1 MDRPTMV
8 EVLLFD
14 LGGVFV
20 EFSGVQ
26 DVAPL
31 LRVEATESEIRERWS
46 RCPHT
51 DAFCRGRLS
60 REDFAEQFVRDW
72 GVDLRP
78 ERFLQEFRSWSK
90 TLLPG
95 AEATRCRCVTC

>member
-1 MDRPTMV
+1 MDRPTML

-90 TLLPG
+90 ALLPG